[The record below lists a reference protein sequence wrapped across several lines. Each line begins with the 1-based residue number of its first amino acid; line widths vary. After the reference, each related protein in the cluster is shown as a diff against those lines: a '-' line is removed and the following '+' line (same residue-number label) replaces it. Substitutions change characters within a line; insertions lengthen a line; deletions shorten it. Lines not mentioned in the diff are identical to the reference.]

1 MKGPPRAAE
10 ALLGLLL
17 PSHDRDEILGD
28 LSESYRRRTER
39 APGAAWLWY
48 WSQVVILPFWIRGSA
63 VRPGFDG
70 TEIRQVL
77 RGLLTSPA
85 FTAVAVVSL
94 GLGIGASAAIGGA
107 LNALLLRTLPVDDP
121 HEIGLV
127 YHSWPD
133 TWEGGQ
139 YGSASTV
146 DPTDGL
152 SLASNV
158 SYPAWQKLEES
169 TTQPTRLAA
178 FAFIRELAVQRE
190 VGPPEAVGGM
200 LVSGEY
206 FTTVGVNAALGRT
219 IGFGDTEAGAE
230 PVAMVSHALWQDAFG
245 GDPDVIGQFVRL
257 NGEAYRIVGVTPRE
271 YVGLSPG
278 GFWAPVD
285 VTVPL
290 SSASSFLNF
299 STADGAPLETSG
311 LTHWLRIIARMPE
324 EVDAQAA
331 ERAWSETLRANMVE
345 AGVVAAGDAEAVTV
359 RALDGSRGLDSLR
372 AGTERPLLILT
383 VVVGLVL
390 LIACAN
396 LSTLLL
402 ARATSRS
409 EELALRRAIG
419 ASRWELARPQ
429 LLEGALLG
437 AAGAGVGLWVALE
450 GGPLLVSSL
459 TGGAGF
465 AAVHYDVDATLLAVT
480 CGIAVFAALTSS
492 VLPAVR
498 RMQAEP
504 RAEMGT
510 RGGTPGK
517 LGTWRALLAIQIAIS
532 VPLVVGAGLF
542 LRTLGNVAAI
552 DPGFDPEGVVAF
564 RVDASFVTDDPG
576 EEEAIYTEILA
587 GLREN
592 ASFREA
598 AVVENVLVS
607 GYQSNGRVH
616 IPSTD
621 ERPMMDMN
629 AVSDAFFETMGMTL
643 LSGRSFTGDDVANRA
658 AVAVINETAGEQ
670 LFGGQAL
677 GQTLNAS
684 GDRPLRVVGVVAD
697 TKYSSLKED
706 VDPVFFEPWTQRP
719 GGLWRVHF
727 VAKAAD
733 PTADLEAVARA
744 VVADVHPGLPIAA
757 YRAQNDE
764 LAAQMARERVFARL
778 LSGFGVFALLLSC
791 IGLYG
796 LMSFFVA
803 QRRAEM
809 GIRLALGA
817 APLSIVRL
825 VLAQVARLTTVG
837 LAVGLVLAYQV
848 GPAVRSLLFGVEPD
862 DGWTLALTAVAMAM
876 VSLVAGAMPALR
888 ASRVDPLESFHG

>member
-1 MKGPPRAAE
+1 MSGPPRAAE
-10 ALLGLLL
+10 TLLGLLL

-28 LSESYRRRTER
+28 LSESYRRRAEHSR
-39 APGAAWLWY
+39 GAAWLWY
-48 WSQVVILPFWIRGSA
+48 WSQVVILPFWIRGSV
-63 VRPGFDG
+63 VRPVLDG
-70 TEIRQVL
+70 TEVRHVV
-77 RGLLTSPA
+77 RGLIASPA

-107 LNALLLRTLPVDDP
+107 LDALLLRTLPVEAP
-121 HEIGLV
+121 REIRLV

-146 DPTDGL
+146 DPNDGL

-158 SYPAWQKLEES
+158 SHPAWERLRGS
-169 TTQPTRLAA
+169 TTPPTRLAA

-206 FTTVGVNAALGRT
+206 FATVGVDAALGRT
-219 IGFGDTEAGAE
+219 LGVGDTRSGAE

-245 GDPDVIGQFVRL
+245 GDPDVVGQSVRL
-257 NGEAYRIVGVTPRE
+257 NGAAYRIVGVTPKE

-285 VTVPL
+285 VTLPL
-290 SSASSFLNF
+290 PSASRFLNF
-299 STADGAPLETSG
+299 STADGASLETSG

-324 EVDAQAA
+324 GAAPAVA
-331 ERAWSETLRANMVE
+331 ERAWTETLRANLVE

-372 AGTERPLLILT
+372 AGAERPLLILA

-437 AAGAGVGLWVALE
+437 SAGAGVGLWVALE

-480 CGIAVFAALTSS
+480 CAIAVFAALTSS
-492 VLPAVR
+492 LLPALR

-517 LGTWRALLAIQIAIS
+517 LGTWRALLAVQIAVS

-542 LRTLGNVAAI
+542 LRTLGNVSAI

-564 RVDASFVTDDPG
+564 RVDASFVTDDPD
-576 EEEAIYTEILA
+576 EEEAIYNEILA
-587 GLREN
+587 GLRAN
-592 ASFREA
+592 PALRHA

-616 IPSTD
+616 IPITD

-629 AVSDAFFETMGMTL
+629 AVSDGFFETMGMTV
-643 LSGRSFTGDDVANRA
+643 LSGRQITLDDVVNRA
-658 AVAVINETAGEQ
+658 GVAVVNETAEQQ

-677 GQTLNAS
+677 GQTLNARS
-684 GDRPLRVVGVVAD
+684 DRPLRIVGVVAD
-697 TKYSSLKED
+697 TKYSSLKGE
-706 VDPVFFEPWTQRP
+706 VAPAFFDPWTQRP

-803 QRRAEM
+803 QRRTEM

-825 VLAQVARLTTVG
+825 VLAQVARLTMVG

-862 DGWTLALTAVAMAM
+862 DGWTLVLTAFAMAT
-876 VSLVAGAMPALR
+876 VSLVAGAIPALR
-888 ASRVDPLESFHG
+888 ASRVDPLESFQG